1 VSPTILKI
9 SRPLR
14 RPSGSTL
21 PTVDGSMLMLILPVL
36 FFVVQHEGGGRVCQ
50 QDRRQP
56 RAKAADGR

>member
-1 VSPTILKI
+1 
-9 SRPLR
+9 
-14 RPSGSTL
+14 L